1 MVALDREGFDDPFTI
16 FSVDSRWVLYHRTD
30 EVDIFRIETTE
41 ECALLN
47 FRDFHDY
54 FLFFV
59 YVVVCC
65 LLFVVCC
72 LLPLPVDI
80 VTIY

>member
-1 MVALDREGFDDPFTI
+1 
-16 FSVDSRWVLYHRTD
+16 
-30 EVDIFRIETTE
+30 
-41 ECALLN
+41 LN